1 MPYQV
6 IKNNLNAQFKGF
18 LFWNRQ
24 VGGLRFG
31 LEVVNSRIPTYNEG
45 SVPQKTGARAKLYCQ
60 RFCLLDH
67 RSLGH
72 QAGPVSSKAFNNIS
86 N

>member
-24 VGGLRFG
+24 VGALRFG
-31 LEVVNSRIPTYNEG
+31 LKAVNSGIPAYNEG
-45 SVPQKTGARAKLYCQ
+45 SVPKKQELEQNFTVRGSVYWTPGWPSIL
-60 RFCLLDH
+60 
-67 RSLGH
+67 
-72 QAGPVSSKAFNNIS
+72 
-86 N
+86 

>member
-6 IKNNLNAQFKGF
+6 IKNNLNTHFKGF

-24 VGGLRFG
+24 VGALRFG
-31 LEVVNSRIPTYNEG
+31 LKAVNSGIPAYNEG
-45 SVPQKTGARAKLYCQ
+45 SVPPKNRSWSKT
-60 RFCLLDH
+60 LL
-67 RSLGH
+67 SEVLFTGH